1 MNLSKTRLVIVGAEQ
16 AGRGA
21 AKALRASQPITAT
34 RNMAPEANEYE
45 APPWFWSDPHD
56 AGIQIVCH
64 PGGGGEI
71 VRGDITNGR
80 FTTLIGNNEAGGRTS
95 IYATLDLFAP
105 RLMVVAK
112 DDPSISKISPGLIGL
127 PHRKETP

>member
-71 VRGDITNGR
+71 VRGDITNAKRHGESP
-80 FTTLIGNNEAGGRTS
+80 FWLKTHAGADS
-95 IYATLDLFAP
+95 
-105 RLMVVAK
+105 
-112 DDPSISKISPGLIGL
+112 S
-127 PHRKETP
+127 HR